1 MSELEALL
9 LSYIRAVKLDVPE
22 AEFRFHKTRRWRFDF
37 AYPEQRVAIEVE
49 GGTWANGRHT
59 RAKGYAADCE
69 KYNMAVLEG
78 WRVLRF
84 TGDMIKSGN
93 AIAMIEEA
101 LR

>member
-1 MSELEALL
+1 MSELEVLL
-9 LSYIRAVKLDVPE
+9 LSHIRAVKLATPE

-37 AYPEQRVAIEVE
+37 AYPAQRVAIEVE

-59 RAKGYAADCE
+59 RGKGYAADCE
-69 KYNMAVLEG
+69 KYNVAALEG

-84 TGDMIKSGN
+84 TGDMIKSGD
-93 AIAMIEEA
+93 AITMIEEA